1 MTSDRRPAA
10 RQCRDYQART
20 ERIVRAAV
28 QTWERMFER
37 DSCNLVFEGATC
49 GDFSKAVKEIV
60 SNCPSD
66 VQEEVLAW
74 QSIKKILPAS
84 CRCMESGM
92 LNALKSKLSR
102 PSRPLPSGYLRMVHR
117 ETLRIFRPGWD
128 SGLYEDHV
136 ITTSPPLSS
145 TTECPRSRG
154 GCLGSDIDQSSFLQA
169 CLNDVEF
176 DLDIRA
182 QMIVVQSAGKP
193 RALTKFSSDTLCLKP
208 LHKAIYDRLSREK
221 WLNRGDVT
229 TEKLM
234 AAGFSR
240 VDGEVLV
247 SGDYKSATDN
257 MSIEVAE
264 TIISALLSTSV
275 SVPES
280 VKRAAKSILR
290 PNLYSLENGIDFFP
304 TTGQMMG
311 SYLSFPLLCMQ
322 NRFAFLFA
330 QRSFGASDIPCLI
343 NGDDILFRSVPE
355 FAPHWME
362 LVGRLGLEVER
373 TKTSVST
380 TYGTLNSTLI
390 LRKQGKYVVKQT
402 VRFGML
408 AECDDVSSI
417 AGTFRDFIRGID
429 GKLRFRAGVE
439 FFKWHLP
446 LLKSQRLTTL
456 ELGFRGDLAW
466 RLTRKFDLLMCPES
480 AELPYLGP
488 DHNVVLP
495 RDRCVFVDPLTL
507 TKDDRKKSACELAS
521 WKYSVEFKSLAKRSK
536 LSFLLKLSEVRP
548 HHPNFLPYLS
558 GFGEGSQ
565 LSRYSVGQTRRWF
578 SVPRS
583 VRKESFP
590 LMIEVDEQLPPYA
603 DFEAGDCL
611 VEVGKFSPKE

>member
-1 MTSDRRPAA
+1 MTSNSRPAA

-28 QTWERMFER
+28 QTWERMFDRE
-37 DSCNLVFEGATC
+37 SCCLVFEGATC
-49 GDFSKAVKEIV
+49 SDFAKAVKKIV

-84 CRCMESGM
+84 CRCMERGM
-92 LNALKSKLSR
+92 LDDLKRKLSS
-102 PSRPLPSGYLRMVHR
+102 PSRPLPKGYLTMVHR

-128 SGLYEDHV
+128 LGLYEGHV
-136 ITTSPPLSS
+136 VTTSPPLSS

-154 GCLGSDIDQSSFLQA
+154 GCLGSEIDQSSFLQA

-176 DLDIRA
+176 DLDVRA
-182 QMIVVQSAGKP
+182 KMIVVQSAGKP
-193 RALTKFSSDTLCLKP
+193 RALTKFSADTLCLKP
-208 LHKAIYDRLSREK
+208 LHKAIYDRLSKEK

-229 TEKLM
+229 TEKLI

-240 VDGEVLV
+240 VEGEVLT

-264 TIISALLSTSV
+264 TIIRALLSTSV

-280 VKRAAKSILR
+280 VKRGAMKILR
-290 PNLYSLENGIDFFP
+290 PNLYSLENDIDFFP

-322 NRFAFLFA
+322 NRFSFLFA
-330 QRSFGASDIPCLI
+330 QKKFGVWDLPCLI
-343 NGDDILFRSVPE
+343 NGDDILFRSCPG
-355 FAPHWME
+355 FSQHWMDM
-362 LVGRLGLEVER
+362 VSRLGLEVER
-373 TKTSVST
+373 TKTSVSES
-380 TYGTLNSTLI
+380 YGTLNSTLI

-417 AGTFRDFIRGID
+417 ARTFRDFISGID

-439 FFKWHLP
+439 FFRWHLP

-466 RLTRKFDLLMCPES
+466 RLTRKFELMMCPVS

-495 RDRCVFVDPLTL
+495 KDRCSFVDPALL
-507 TKDDRKKSACELAS
+507 SKDDKRKSACELAS
-521 WKYSVEFKSLAKRSK
+521 WKFSVEFSSLAKRSK

-548 HHPNFLPYLS
+548 HRPNFLPYLS

-565 LSRYSVGQTRRWF
+565 LSRYSINQTRRWF
-578 SVPRS
+578 SVPLT

-590 LMIEVDEQLPPYA
+590 LMIEPEEQLPPYE
-603 DFEAGDCL
+603 DFDTGECL
-611 VEVGKFSPKE
+611 VEVGKFSSK